1 MFLIKELNQSEP
13 YKLFERKFNE
23 ALDSDQKNINAIA
36 ISSLSKEKM
45 EVDSR
50 FVNLKYIV
58 NDEWFFFTNYNS
70 PKAKE
75 FEEHNQISALLY
87 WNKIDTQIRIK
98 AKIKKA
104 DTSFSDNHFSSR
116 SKGKNALAICSDQSK
131 NLISYEDLRNDFKN
145 TLSNSDVYKRPEY
158 WGGFSFEPYSF
169 EFWEGEE
176 NRLNRRTLYK
186 KVDRE
191 WNRSFLQP

>member
-1 MFLIKELNQSEP
+1 MFLIKEINQSEP

-23 ALDSDQKNINAIA
+23 ALNSGQKKINAIA
-36 ISSLSKEKM
+36 ISSLNKKKM

-58 NDEWFFFTNYNS
+58 DDEWFFFTNYNS

-98 AKIKKA
+98 AKIKKT
-104 DTSFSDNHFSSR
+104 DNSFSDDHFSGR
-116 SKGKNALAICSDQSK
+116 SKEKNALAISSSQSQK
-131 NLISYEDLRNDFKN
+131 VEDFEIVKKKYK
-145 TLSNSDVYKRPEY
+145 DVLQNMGDPKRPNY
-158 WGGFSFEPYSF
+158 WGGFSFFPFYI
-169 EFWEGEE
+169 EFWEGHK
-176 NRLNRRTLYK
+176 NRLNKRIAFK
-186 KVDRE
+186 KDNNIWKKYLLE
-191 WNRSFLQP
+191 P

>member
-23 ALDSDQKNINAIA
+23 ALDSGQKNINAIA

-70 PKAKE
+70 PKSKE
-75 FEEHNQISALLY
+75 FEEHDQISALLY

-98 AKIKKA
+98 AKIKK
-104 DTSFSDNHFSSR
+104 TNNSFSDKHFSSR
-116 SKGKNALAICSDQSK
+116 SKEKNALAISSSQSQK
-131 NLISYEDLRNDFKN
+131 VENFDIVKKKYMEVLQN
-145 TLSNSDVYKRPEY
+145 TAKLKRPNY
-158 WGGFSFEPYSF
+158 WGGFSFFPFYI
-169 EFWEGEE
+169 EFWEGNK
-176 NRLNRRTLYK
+176 NRLNKRVAFK
-186 KVDRE
+186 KDNNIWKKYLLE
-191 WNRSFLQP
+191 P